1 MISLN
6 NYIKNTFPT
15 LILLFFSRA
24 NIVDES
30 YVKLSDSRGIENN
43 QHKLF
48 MRMSGKK
55 YREKRTYK

>member
-6 NYIKNTFPT
+6 NYIKNTFST
-15 LILLFFSRA
+15 LILLLFSRA

-55 YREKRTYK
+55 LQRKKNK